1 MVTRVRPAR
10 AGAASPRRPARRACS
25 GPASSSRCGRAPHAA
40 PRRPAPRPAAA
51 FGNAFVRC
59 RAPARSP
66 EQPGVTIHNYV
77 LILQAECSV
86 CTPALTNK
94 CVLSPRGCCA
104 CAVRTPASC
113 SAGGCRERACWS
125 QVSSAQ
131 LEVFWAAMSHVQGCT
146 TTPQA
151 RSPPKPIE
159 KPAQR
164 CCTPVTRACAT
175 TLPVSHYPHTY
186 FIHPYIM
193 SRMRTQ
199 NCRGCRDVAQK
210 DTQQWL
216 STTQVHFARCLH
228 TKSTHCEVVTRFRAG
243 KVLHLGRLPVGLAH
257 PAGPERAHDAHVLPD
272 QHGLI
277 DVKALKPQALAPP
290 VPGTP
295 RLCCASPG
303 CRCHVQGLAAAAH
316 MCILSMEASGG
327 RRMC

>member
-94 CVLSPRGCCA
+94 CVLSPPRVLRMRSAYARLLFGWRLPQTRVLVA
-104 CAVRTPASC
+104 GVQRA
-113 SAGGCRERACWS
+113 AGGVLGRHVARPGVHHDAAGALAAQAYRETRA
-125 QVSSAQ
+125 
-131 LEVFWAAMSHVQGCT
+131 
-146 TTPQA
+146 
-151 RSPPKPIE
+151 
-159 KPAQR
+159 R

-199 NCRGCRDVAQK
+199 KCRGCHDVAQK
-210 DTQQWL
+210 DTQQGL

-228 TKSTHCEVVTRFRAG
+228 TKS
-243 KVLHLGRLPVGLAH
+243 AH
-257 PAGPERAHDAHVLPD
+257 
-272 QHGLI
+272 
-277 DVKALKPQALAPP
+277 
-290 VPGTP
+290 
-295 RLCCASPG
+295 
-303 CRCHVQGLAAAAH
+303 
-316 MCILSMEASGG
+316 
-327 RRMC
+327 

>member
-1 MVTRVRPAR
+1 VVTRVRPAR

-66 EQPGVTIHNYV
+66 EQP
-77 LILQAECSV
+77 
-86 CTPALTNK
+86 
-94 CVLSPRGCCA
+94 
-104 CAVRTPASC
+104 
-113 SAGGCRERACWS
+113 
-125 QVSSAQ
+125 
-131 LEVFWAAMSHVQGCT
+131 
-146 TTPQA
+146 
-151 RSPPKPIE
+151 
-159 KPAQR
+159 
-164 CCTPVTRACAT
+164 
-175 TLPVSHYPHTY
+175 